1 MSEAI
6 VVNEAVRVPAWA
18 IAVHASRSSG
28 PGGQNVNKVAT
39 KIDLRVDLH
48 AIEGLPEP
56 ARERLKRLAAPRM
69 DADGRLVVISQA
81 TRSQADNLEDARAK
95 VRALIETAL
104 VRPKHRRPTRPTAT
118 ARERRIEGK
127 KQRGAIK
134 RARSKP
140 RAWD

>member
-1 MSEAI
+1 MSEPI
-6 VVNEAVRVPAWA
+6 VVNDAVRVPAWA

-56 ARERLKRLAAPRM
+56 ARERLRRLATHRL
-69 DADGRLVVISQA
+69 DADGRLVVMSQA
-81 TRSQADNLEDARAK
+81 TRSQAENLQDARSK
-95 VRALIETAL
+95 VRALIESAL
-104 VRPKHRRPTRPTAT
+104 VRPKFRRATKPTASSRE
-118 ARERRIEGK
+118 ARIGGK
-127 KQRGAIK
+127 KRRSDIK